1 MKISKIGVEA
11 RDSVIR
17 GANYLADAITSTLG
31 PGGKNGLTEKSLRV
45 SNDGK
50 YLASEME
57 LKDEFENLG
66 LRKLR
71 EATEKTNSA
80 VGDGTS
86 TATCLAQAIIKS
98 ALPFLEKQGSYG
110 SKKTVMEVVNQI
122 NKESAEVVAKLNAMA
137 KQITTEQELI
147 ESATVSAEDKELGIL
162 IGKAQY
168 ELGKEGILLAEKV
181 NAKTT
186 TAERVNGIVV
196 ENGFSTSLVINKPEK
211 DCLELEDVP
220 IILTNHTIHDLSQAK
235 DILSQ
240 LEISGKKK
248 VVFYARA
255 FESKAVQQCMSATEK
270 GFEIYPV
277 NVPYT
282 DQVEVLKD
290 IQAVIGGNFINQE
303 VSELSDMQLS
313 DIGYASK
320 IVVKRM
326 ETVIAGKDNEERIKD
341 RIAIRQKQYEASESD
356 FEKGNLKIRIA
367 QLTNGF
373 TYIKVGGLS
382 DTERD
387 YKFDKAEDAC
397 NAVRH
402 AYQEGVVPGAGK
414 ALKIIAD
421 ELPDTYILKK
431 AIVAPYNQIM
441 STIPQDFVIGD
452 EVVDPVKVV
461 RTCLE
466 NACSVAGTLATIGIV
481 IANERPKKI
490 DELLRN
496 TNE

>member
-31 PGGKNGLTEKSLRV
+31 PGGKNGLTETSLRV

-122 NKESAEVVAKLNAMA
+122 NKESAEVVVKLNAMA

-181 NAKTT
+181 NAK
-186 TAERVNGIVV
+186 
-196 ENGFSTSLVINKPEK
+196 
-211 DCLELEDVP
+211 
-220 IILTNHTIHDLSQAK
+220 
-235 DILSQ
+235 
-240 LEISGKKK
+240 
-248 VVFYARA
+248 
-255 FESKAVQQCMSATEK
+255 
-270 GFEIYPV
+270 
-277 NVPYT
+277 
-282 DQVEVLKD
+282 
-290 IQAVIGGNFINQE
+290 
-303 VSELSDMQLS
+303 
-313 DIGYASK
+313 
-320 IVVKRM
+320 
-326 ETVIAGKDNEERIKD
+326 
-341 RIAIRQKQYEASESD
+341 
-356 FEKGNLKIRIA
+356 
-367 QLTNGF
+367 
-373 TYIKVGGLS
+373 
-382 DTERD
+382 
-387 YKFDKAEDAC
+387 
-397 NAVRH
+397 
-402 AYQEGVVPGAGK
+402 
-414 ALKIIAD
+414 
-421 ELPDTYILKK
+421 
-431 AIVAPYNQIM
+431 
-441 STIPQDFVIGD
+441 
-452 EVVDPVKVV
+452 
-461 RTCLE
+461 
-466 NACSVAGTLATIGIV
+466 
-481 IANERPKKI
+481 
-490 DELLRN
+490 
-496 TNE
+496 